1 MEGSGLA
8 PSSYGVDPS
17 VSPFGLPPPHGFA
30 TGRIGLPIEK
40 SSGYAGRMIA
50 PYHFTHAITRTPAP
64 SAVKGIRADGGPDPD
79 FDGLAAEH
87 AAYVATLRDLG
98 LNLTV
103 LPPLDAFPDALFVED
118 VALTFPEGAI
128 LLRPGAPTRA
138 GEVAHIR
145 EALAA
150 HHTTLLELTAGHV
163 DGGDVL
169 RLADRVVIGLSAR
182 TDRIGAEALA
192 GLLAT
197 LGYKAEIA
205 DTPTGVLH
213 FKTGCSL
220 IDASTILAVPALAD
234 CPQFAGLDIVVTPPG
249 EEEAA
254 NLLRINDDILVGDR
268 WPATHALLEA
278 CGLPIR
284 PLPTAQIAHIDAGLS
299 CMSLRW

>member
-1 MEGSGLA
+1 MT
-8 PSSYGVDPS
+8 SS
-17 VSPFGLPPPHGFA
+17 
-30 TGRIGLPIEK
+30 
-40 SSGYAGRMIA
+40 A
-50 PYHFTHAITRTPAP
+50 PYRFTHAILRKPAP
-64 SAVKGIRADGGPDPD
+64 SAVKGIRADGGHDPD
-79 FDGLAAEH
+79 FAGLAAEH
-87 AAYVATLRDLG
+87 DAYVAALGDLG

-145 EALAA
+145 ETLAA
-150 HHTTLLELTAGHV
+150 HHDRVLELTAGHV

-182 TDRIGAEALA
+182 TDRAGAEALA
-192 GLLAT
+192 TLLAD
-197 LGYKAEIA
+197 LGHEAEIA
-205 DTPTGVLH
+205 GTPPGVLH

-220 IDASTILAVPALAD
+220 IDTDTIFTVPALAD
-234 CPQFAGLDIVVTPPG
+234 CPQFAGLEIVVAPPG
-249 EEEAA
+249 EEEGA
-254 NLLRINDDILVGDR
+254 NLLRIDDTILVGDR

-278 CGLPIR
+278 RGLALR
-284 PLPTAQIAHIDAGLS
+284 LLPTREIARIDAGLS